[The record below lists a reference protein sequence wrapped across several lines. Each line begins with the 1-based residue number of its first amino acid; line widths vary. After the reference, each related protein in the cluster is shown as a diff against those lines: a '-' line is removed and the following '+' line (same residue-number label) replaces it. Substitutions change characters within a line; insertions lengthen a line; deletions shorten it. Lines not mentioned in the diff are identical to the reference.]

1 MKIVL
6 QSESGEC
13 GLACLAMISEHY
25 GRAEDLV
32 ELRRR
37 FSTSLKGAT
46 LEQLVNNA
54 SATGLAS
61 RPLRL
66 ELSELDKL
74 SLPAILHWNLNH
86 FVVLER
92 IKRTLGGEPL
102 LVIYDPA
109 VGVLTIPLQTASKS
123 FTGVALELTPA
134 AGFEM
139 KTAGPSFSIRQ
150 LTGKIVGLRR
160 AVGQVLILAFTLE
173 LFAIATPLFN
183 QYIIDE
189 VLPGGDIELLN
200 TLLLGFLLL
209 TVTQYCIALA
219 RNWFMMRWG
228 LDINFQLNTRL
239 LSHLVRLPPAYF
251 EKRHLG
257 DILSRFGSVNPIQT
271 TLTRVLTEHV
281 LDAVIV
287 VFSLAMMLMYSAF
300 LAVIVVV
307 ALLLYIF
314 LRWIFYQPF
323 REASLEAM
331 VLSAKEGTHF
341 LETVRAIV
349 PIKQFC
355 RVDARIARWQNMRM
369 DVQNRS
375 VKTEKLSNIFRSTNS
390 LIFGVAGLLMFYFG
404 AKMIMAE
411 TFTVGMLTAFTSY
424 SATFSARVTVLIDA
438 FISVKMLS
446 LHVER
451 LSDIVMEKAETEPPV
466 RTDVSRL
473 KPRITLKDVKFRYAE
488 GEPWVLDGVNLEIQ
502 AGENMVLVGESGCGK
517 STLSKLLTGLLEPT
531 EGEVLID
538 GIPVRHIGYG
548 AYRSLVGS
556 VSQNDTLLAGSIIEN
571 ISFFDTTTDVNRV
584 YECAKLAAI
593 HEDILAMP
601 MGYQTLVGDMGSS
614 LSGGQKQ
621 RVLLARA
628 LYMRPIILILDEAT
642 SHLDV
647 SNERKVNDA
656 LKSLPIT
663 RIMVAHRPETI
674 RAADRIVE
682 VGNGK
687 VRYVEGM
694 PGVSGV
700 LAEVV

>member
-1 MKIVL
+1 
-6 QSESGEC
+6 
-13 GLACLAMISEHY
+13 MISEHY